1 MTMDKIGKRLRERRR
16 FLKVTQYDLAE
27 IAGVSLRSLKA
38 IEKGDGNPSFNQLNK
53 ILRALGLEI
62 TIEERLNEI

>member
-1 MTMDKIGKRLRERRR
+1 MTMAKIGKRLRERRR

-27 IAGVSLRSLKA
+27 IAGVSIRSLKA

-53 ILRALGLEI
+53 ILDALGLKVA
-62 TIEERLNEI
+62 IEERLNEK